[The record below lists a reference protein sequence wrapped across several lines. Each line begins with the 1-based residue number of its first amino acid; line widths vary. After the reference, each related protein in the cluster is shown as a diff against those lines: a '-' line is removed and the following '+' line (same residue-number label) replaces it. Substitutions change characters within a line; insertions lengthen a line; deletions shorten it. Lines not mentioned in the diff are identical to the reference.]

1 MDCKWWFPALP
12 LLKYP
17 DVRSATVL
25 ENPPF
30 SSHIWNF
37 LDGHVE
43 NKRNLAFFKDSFNC
57 CHFYKRVE
65 TRKIIYITFVIEK
78 SFRIGV

>member
-17 DVRSATVL
+17 DVRSSTVL
-25 ENPPF
+25 GNPPF

-37 LDGHVE
+37 LDGHLE
-43 NKRNLAFFKDSFNC
+43 
-57 CHFYKRVE
+57 
-65 TRKIIYITFVIEK
+65 EK
-78 SFRIGV
+78 KPPYTILIHSPFFRIAS

>member
-12 LLKYP
+12 LLKYL

-25 ENPPF
+25 GNPPF

-37 LDGHVE
+37 LDGHLEGFVFQE
-43 NKRNLAFFKDSFNC
+43 
-57 CHFYKRVE
+57 
-65 TRKIIYITFVIEK
+65 II
-78 SFRIGV
+78 R